1 MSFSSCRFKYSSRK
15 LATCI
20 NISKDRLYRLR
31 KLNLISQELLDDN
44 IQLALDNPHY
54 QPIYSIREISVMME
68 PPMDKRAVYKLLIA
82 CHIDIYWMGH
92 KRIVLLTDLHK
103 LDRTTDYKK
112 SSRAFQ
118 EKQEYVSARNS
129 ELLEGGVVSEDKKFM

>member
-1 MSFSSCRFKYSSRK
+1 
-15 LATCI
+15 
-20 NISKDRLYRLR
+20 
-31 KLNLISQELLDDN
+31 LDEN